1 MGALD
6 CLPNPYG
13 PKGSAPEASPSM
25 KIGSPQMSSPGK
37 EKRKKT
43 RAFVEQLQ
51 PWPLPYQAFPS
62 LN

>member
-25 KIGSPQMSSPGK
+25 RPGSPQMSSPGK
-37 EKRKKT
+37 EKR
-43 RAFVEQLQ
+43 
-51 PWPLPYQAFPS
+51 
-62 LN
+62 